1 LVITIHCIFTGPQLC
16 SSGHFLD
23 NAIADMQAIMDL
35 LNGQTCIVIPADIQ
49 QIAQQNRAAVPLAK
63 LCDHAQLQLKVDG
76 RMNRSD

>member
-1 LVITIHCIFTGPQLC
+1 
-16 SSGHFLD
+16 
-23 NAIADMQAIMDL
+23 MDL